1 MKDSTSLGNLYL
13 TFSNKEKNN
22 DHDKIKYPLKEAN
35 TIFEYALT
43 IVKEQE

>member
-1 MKDSTSLGNLYL
+1 MSLGNLYL
-13 TFSNKEKNN
+13 TFSDKEKNT
-22 DHDKIKYPLKEAN
+22 DHDNIKYPLKEAK